1 MTKNQ
6 LRIAVLALAAGTLA
20 PATAVLAG
28 GWFSELDDAK
38 AVSLGEILRDPRAF
52 VDVEVKVNVYF
63 HTTGRSYNPY
73 FTRFTDA
80 MYGNFSAW
88 PHNARLYEK
97 RDFQRSYPFFFMQRS
112 AKSWRTLS
120 GLPRVTAIEMVV
132 AVRDV
137 FRGQPWIEVLEF
149 RKTSS
154 GLTEE
159 QVRNVVAGDA
169 HYLAGRYDVA
179 ADHYGR
185 AASLNQ
191 PETVRADLFHRLGD
205 AQFQTGRYEAATAS
219 YREAL
224 RADPE
229 NAMIQRNVEVS
240 AETAKRARD
249 RKLAKDAVVTD
260 TPSRH
265 TDSATVGA
273 DRRNDVDDI
282 IAAFEDPAVV
292 EADVAKERLVL
303 EQRGAE
309 AREAARVA
317 AVAGTTPTE
326 TVEETVP
333 GTTPTTPAEGCGAAV
348 TEPATPEAETAVV
361 EEEPAPAPP
370 DDPTSAEG
378 CACTPQ
384 TPEEAD
390 AVETTEEVATEEET
404 ATDETVTEVTAAEET
419 TTEEVATEETVTEE
433 TTTEETTIDEETVT
447 EEATDG
453 CATETGCEETVAE
466 GCACEPCVAE
476 EDGCG
481 CEMDAT
487 EGEETVASGCE
498 VGVPSDP
505 RVVQVSGVRVW
516 VPRLPFFGCEE
527 VTLEQHRAVI
537 EEVLRTP
544 EE

>member
-1 MTKNQ
+1 MTNNQ
-6 LRIAVLALAAGTLA
+6 LRIAVLALVAGTLA

-28 GWFSELDDAK
+28 GWFSDLDDAK

-52 VDVEVKVNVYF
+52 VDVEVKVNAYF

-73 FTRFTDA
+73 FTRFTDV

-97 RDFQRSYPFFFMQRS
+97 RDFQRSYPFFFMQRNS
-112 AKSWRTLS
+112 KSWKSLS

-137 FRGQPWIEVLEF
+137 FRGQPWIEVLEW
-149 RKTSS
+149 RKAAS

-185 AASLNQ
+185 AASADQ

-205 AQFQTGRYEAATAS
+205 AQFQTGRYEAASAS
-219 YREAL
+219 YQEAL

-229 NAMIQRNVEVS
+229 NEQIQRNVAIS

-260 TPSRH
+260 TPSQH
-265 TDSATVGA
+265 TETVGA

-292 EADVAKERLVL
+292 EADVEKERLVL
-303 EQRGAE
+303 EKRGAE
-309 AREAARVA
+309 VREAARVA
-317 AVAGTTPTE
+317 AVAGTTPA
-326 TVEETVP
+326 ETVP
-333 GTTPTTPAEGCGAAV
+333 ETAPEAAPATPAEGCGAAV
-348 TEPATPEAETAVV
+348 TAPGEPATTTTETPATETPVV
-361 EEEPAPAPP
+361 EEEASPATP

-378 CACTPQ
+378 CACTAQ

-390 AVETTEEVATEEET
+390 AVETDEVVVTEETASEEAAAEESVTEESATEEVATDEET
-404 ATDETVTEVTAAEET
+404 ATEET
-419 TTEEVATEETVTEE
+419 ATEET
-433 TTTEETTIDEETVT
+433 
-447 EEATDG
+447 ADG

-466 GCACEPCVAE
+466 GCACGACVAE
-476 EDGCG
+476 VEDGCG
-481 CEMDAT
+481 CEVDAT

-498 VGVPSDP
+498 VGVVSDP
-505 RVVQVSGVRVW
+505 RVVQVSGLRVW